1 MTSRDLAL
9 LNLRPEIH
17 SAKLN
22 HLMSDDEFFQNTTLL
37 PIAKLQND
45 LLVEVMKHYIKKH
58 KNVYYELSIEKRMDY
73 IENAIHKDMKFR
85 NSLKGV
91 IIGMF
96 TIDEHHAYTQ
106 NSSSLNKRMMSI
118 VKESLK
124 RNIQLFEY
132 EYAQRAIIR

>member
-9 LNLRPEIH
+9 LNLRPEIP

-22 HLMSDDEFFQNTTLL
+22 SSMSDDEYFQNNTIR

-45 LLVEVMKHYIKKH
+45 LLLEVFKHYIKKH
-58 KNVYYELSIEKRMDY
+58 KNVFYELSLDKRMDY
-73 IENAIHKDMKFR
+73 IENAIHKDMKYR

-96 TIDEHHAYTQ
+96 TIDEHRLYTQ
-106 NSSSLNKRMMSI
+106 NSSSLNKRMMAI
-118 VKESLK
+118 VKERLK
-124 RNIQLFEY
+124 NSIQLLEY
-132 EYAQRAIIR
+132 NYAH